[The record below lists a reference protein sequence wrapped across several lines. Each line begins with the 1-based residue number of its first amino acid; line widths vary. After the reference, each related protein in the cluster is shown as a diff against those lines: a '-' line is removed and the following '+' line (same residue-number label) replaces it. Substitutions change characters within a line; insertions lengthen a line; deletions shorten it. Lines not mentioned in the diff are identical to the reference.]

1 MEGQKART
9 GNIIMKKKKA
19 EGLILHYFKT
29 YMATIIN
36 IVWNWWK
43 NKYKQD
49 RLDNSE
55 ADK

>member
-9 GNIIMKKKKA
+9 ANIIMKKKKA

-49 RLDNSE
+49 RLD
-55 ADK
+55 D